1 MTTAI
6 KQELISTIE
15 SLPLEVQLK
24 ILDFVKT
31 LIPKGIE
38 GKTLLS
44 FKNSISYDDLRLI
57 SKLIEEE
64 CERIDL
70 VEW

>member
-6 KQELISTIE
+6 KEELINTIE
-15 SLPLEVQLK
+15 TLPLEIQLK
-24 ILDFVKT
+24 ILDFVKA
-31 LIPKGIE
+31 LIPKGID

-44 FKNSISYDDLRLI
+44 FKNSISDDDLKLI
-57 SKLIEEE
+57 SQFIEEE
-64 CERIDL
+64 CERINL